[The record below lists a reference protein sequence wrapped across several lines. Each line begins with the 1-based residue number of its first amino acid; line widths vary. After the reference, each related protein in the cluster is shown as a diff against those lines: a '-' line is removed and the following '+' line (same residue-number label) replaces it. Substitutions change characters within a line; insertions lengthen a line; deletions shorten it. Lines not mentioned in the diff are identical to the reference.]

1 MKQTSSEEK
10 IIRRERML
18 DTAPRGRN
26 DEDHDLC
33 VRAAWLHYGAGL
45 TQSEV
50 AKRLG
55 VPSLKAHRL
64 IAKANRE
71 GLVRISIEG
80 DIVECVRLEDKMRAR
95 SGLQFCEV
103 CPDLDDE
110 ALPLQTLSLAGSR
123 FLRLAFEG
131 GEDRVIGFGH
141 GRTLAGCVNMLP
153 KMSVGGVKLVS
164 LLGGLTR
171 RYSATPFDV
180 IHRLAE
186 RTGAEAYVLPLP
198 FYANSV
204 EDRAVFLEQRGVCAI
219 MEMGIGATLRVV
231 GIGTMEADASILST
245 GMIEGE
251 EFEAARRAGGAGE
264 ILGHIFS
271 LDGKLIENDFSAR
284 TLSMSAAD
292 IGRQK
297 TVAVAGGQTKIDAIR
312 AVLASGLL
320 YGLIIDERTAK
331 ALTA

>member
-1 MKQTSSEEK
+1 MPDVASKGPN
-10 IIRRERML
+10 R
-18 DTAPRGRN
+18 D
-26 DEDHDLC
+26 DHDLC
-33 VRAAWLHYGAGL
+33 VRAAWLHYGAGM

-64 IAKANRE
+64 IARANKE

-80 DIVECVRLEDKMRAR
+80 DIIECIRLEDKLRAR

-204 EDRAVFLEQRGVCAI
+204 EDRAVFLEQRGVPAI
-219 MEMGIGATLRVV
+219 MDLGVGATP
-231 GIGTMEADASILST
+231 
-245 GMIEGE
+245 
-251 EFEAARRAGGAGE
+251 
-264 ILGHIFS
+264 
-271 LDGKLIENDFSAR
+271 
-284 TLSMSAAD
+284 
-292 IGRQK
+292 
-297 TVAVAGGQTKIDAIR
+297 R
-312 AVLASGLL
+312 AV
-320 YGLIIDERTAK
+320 
-331 ALTA
+331 